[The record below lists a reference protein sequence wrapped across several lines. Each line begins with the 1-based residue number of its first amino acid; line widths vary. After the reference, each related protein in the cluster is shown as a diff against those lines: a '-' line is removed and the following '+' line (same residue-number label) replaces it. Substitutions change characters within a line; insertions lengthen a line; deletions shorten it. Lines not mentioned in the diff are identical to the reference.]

1 MRSNRPYV
9 QLDPAVI
16 EQARQMDLLSYLQRY
31 EPNNLKRVAGNVY
44 CTKEHDS
51 LKISNGKWYWWS
63 RGFGGVSALDYLI
76 KVKEYSFVEAVELLT
91 GITADWKPPP
101 APAPKGEPKE
111 LLLPPKNKDCN
122 RVTEYLFGRGI
133 DLTIIQDC
141 IADGTVFESAK
152 YHNVV
157 FIGKDESGTPK
168 YAAYRGT
175 MSSSFKG
182 DASGSDKRYSFRLLA
197 DKPTDTVHLFEA
209 AIDLLSYATFL
220 KCEGKDYKS
229 ENLLSLSGVYQPK
242 KEIKESKIPIALTTF
257 LKANSHIKT
266 IFLHLDNDKTGRL
279 CTAALKELLQ
289 KDYKIVDE
297 PPPVGKDFN
306 DFLLSYLG
314 IARPISSRERSDA
327 R

>member
-1 MRSNRPYV
+1 MRRTNNYV
-9 QLDPAVI
+9 QIDPAVI

-31 EPNNLKRVAGNVY
+31 EPSNLKRVAGNVY

-76 KVKEYSFVEAVELLT
+76 KVKEYSFVEAVETLT

-101 APAPKGEPKE
+101 VFVPKDEPKV
-111 LLLPPKNKDCN
+111 LLLPPKNQDCN
-122 RVTEYLFGRGI
+122 RVTDYLFGRGI
-133 DLTIIQDC
+133 DLSIIQDC
-141 IADGTVFESAK
+141 IADGTIFESAK
-152 YHNVV
+152 YHNAV
-157 FIGKDESGTPK
+157 FVGKDESGTPK

-175 MSSSFKG
+175 MGGSFKG
-182 DASGSDKRYSFRLLA
+182 DASGSDKRYSFRLMA
-197 DKPTDTVHLFEA
+197 REPTASVHLFEV
-209 AIDLLSYATFL
+209 AIDLLSYATYL

-242 KEIKESKIPIALTTF
+242 KEIKDSKIPIALTTF
-257 LKANSHIKT
+257 LKANPQIKT
-266 IFLHLDNDKTGRL
+266 IFLHLDKDKTGRL
-279 CTAALKELLQ
+279 CTAALTELLQ
-289 KDYKIVDE
+289 KDYQIVDA
-297 PPPVGKDFN
+297 PPPIGKDIN

-314 IARPISSRERSDA
+314 IARPTASREKRDA